1 MILLLAAAAVT
12 LQSTDPAPAPGRSA
26 ELEVNVPRI
35 ESPDVSIDGVL
46 DEDVWN
52 AAALI
57 SGFTQYDPVEGAAP
71 DQDTEVLL
79 FYAAD
84 AIYFGIRAMD
94 SEPDRVLARMG
105 ERDRAVFADDWV
117 RIMLDTFN
125 DARQAY
131 VFYVNPLGIQTDGLW
146 IEGLQNRMGS
156 VSIDFNPDFIWE
168 SRGRVTEE
176 GWVAEIRIPYVSL
189 RFREQ
194 EEQVWGFNAL
204 REVRRTGYKQAWAP
218 LTQDNPSTLAQSGRL
233 TGIRDIEPGRL
244 LEVNPVV
251 TGRKVGG
258 LDDEGVFARDGFED
272 EYGLNLRYGLTRNL
286 TVDATVNPDF
296 SQVEADATRLTTNER
311 FAVFYREAR
320 PFFLEGSEIFQM
332 PRNLVYTRRI
342 VDPRFG
348 GKLTGKVGPFQ
359 IGYLGALDQSP
370 SQIDP
375 LQDDALF
382 NVVRARADVGSGSTL
397 GLVYTDRTVSADH
410 YNRVVG
416 TDVRLLF
423 GRYTFTGQLAGAWD
437 AAPGVNSVSARPL
450 YLAQIERSGRE
461 FGWNAR
467 LEAVDPDFTSE
478 TGFINR
484 TGDAQLYAEVKRS
497 WFRPTGSLLESYGVT
512 VQFDNF
518 FGYDDLWRGER
529 PYEHEIQVN
538 PTVTLRGG
546 RSLTMILRNGYFRF
560 RPEDY
565 ADFGVQNPDGSIG
578 EYETPPSLR
587 NMLAIALMPRI
598 RINDALNLNGRAFF
612 RTIPIYLEG
621 ARGFEVQVAPT
632 VTVRPTDNVETELA
646 YTWSRIRRT
655 EDDSEYSRAQ
665 ITRAKLQVQLSRSL
679 LVRLIGQYNMEERSA
694 LRDPTTGLPITV
706 DGVVVGPRD
715 HGDFQGQFLVQFE
728 PSPGTIFYVGYSRF
742 EVGPWGYSLSEMN
755 PVEDG
760 LFVKLSYLFR
770 L

>member
-12 LQSTDPAPAPGRSA
+12 LQSAPTPYSGRSG
-26 ELEVNVPRI
+26 ELDVDVPRI
-35 ESPDVSIDGVL
+35 DASSVDIDGVL
-46 DEDVWN
+46 DEDVWTV
-52 AAALI
+52 AARI
-57 SGFTQYDPVEGAAP
+57 DGFTQYDPVEGAVP
-71 DQDTEVLL
+71 QHQTEVLL
-79 FYAAD
+79 FYDAD

-94 SEPDRVLARMG
+94 SEPHRVLARLG
-105 ERDRAVFADDWV
+105 ERDRSVFGDDWV

-146 IEGLQNRMGS
+146 IEGLQSRMGS
-156 VSIDFNPDFIWE
+156 ISIDFNPDFIWE
-168 SRGRVTEE
+168 SRGRVTDE

-218 LTQDNPSTLAQSGRL
+218 LTQDNPSTLVQSGRL

-244 LEVNPVV
+244 VEVNPVV
-251 TGRKVGG
+251 TGSKVGS
-258 LDDEGVFARDGFED
+258 LDEDGVFGRDGFED

-342 VDPRFG
+342 VDPSVG

-359 IGYLGALDQSP
+359 IGYLGALDESP
-370 SQIDP
+370 SRLDP
-375 LQDDALF
+375 LDDDALF
-382 NVVRARADVGSGSTL
+382 NIVRARADIGSGSTL

-410 YNRVVG
+410 YNRVLG
-416 TDVRLLF
+416 TDLRLLW
-423 GRYTFTGQLAGAWD
+423 GRHTFTGQLAGAWD
-437 AAPGVNSVSARPL
+437 AAPGVATASARPL
-450 YLAQIERSGRE
+450 FLAQIERSGRE

-467 LEAVDPDFTSE
+467 LEAVDPDFTSRS
-478 TGFINR
+478 GFINR
-484 TGDAQLYAEVKRS
+484 TGDAQLYAEVRRS
-497 WFRPTGSLLESYGVT
+497 WFRSAGSLLESYGVT
-512 VQFDNF
+512 VQLDNF
-518 FGYDDLWRGER
+518 FGYDDLWNGKR

-538 PTVTLRGG
+538 PTVSLRGG
-546 RSLTMILRNGYFRF
+546 RSLTVILRNGYFRF
-560 RPEDY
+560 RDEDY
-565 ADFGVQNPDGSIG
+565 TNFGVQNPDGSIG
-578 EYETPPSLR
+578 DYETPPSLR
-587 NMLAIALMPRI
+587 NMLAAAFMPRI
-598 RINDALNLNGRAFF
+598 RINDAFNLNGRAFF

-621 ARGFEVQVAPT
+621 ARGFEVQLAPSL
-632 VTVRPTDNVETELA
+632 TVRPTDNLETELA

-665 ITRAKLQVQLSRSL
+665 ITRAKVQVQLSRSL

-694 LRDPTTGLPITV
+694 LMDPTTGLPITV
-706 DGVVVGPRD
+706 NGTPVAARD

-742 EVGPWGYSLSEMN
+742 EVGPWGYSLSAMN